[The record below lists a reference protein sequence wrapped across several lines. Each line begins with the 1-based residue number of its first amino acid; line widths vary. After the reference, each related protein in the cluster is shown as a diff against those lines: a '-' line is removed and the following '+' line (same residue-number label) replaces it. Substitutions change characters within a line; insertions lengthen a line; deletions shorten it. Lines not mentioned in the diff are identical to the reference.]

1 MNGQKPG
8 SLRLIATPIGNLGD
22 LSLRTRET
30 LESCTL
36 LACEDTRVTGR
47 LLAHLSLSI
56 QMVSYR
62 EENERTKTGELI
74 DAIEQGAQVG
84 LVSDAGFPGISD
96 PGLRLVRECHARSI
110 RVIPIPGPNAAIT
123 ALAASG
129 LPTHQF
135 TFLGF
140 LPKKSVAVRKLF
152 EQWKDCEGS
161 LVFYESKYKIE
172 KTLILLSEVYGED
185 RFVSLARELT
195 KVHETILSGSLS
207 DVAARFQS
215 GSSKG
220 EFTVVVA
227 PQGYSI
233 VRQT

>member
-1 MNGQKPG
+1 MNGQKALLP
-8 SLRLIATPIGNLGD
+8 SSYCHSDWQPRRSFPANE
-22 LSLRTRET
+22 RET

-140 LPKKSVAVRKLF
+140 YQRKASRSGNCSNNGRIAKALWCFTNQSTKLRKL
-152 EQWKDCEGS
+152 
-161 LVFYESKYKIE
+161 
-172 KTLILLSEVYGED
+172 
-185 RFVSLARELT
+185 
-195 KVHETILSGSLS
+195 
-207 DVAARFQS
+207 
-215 GSSKG
+215 
-220 EFTVVVA
+220 
-227 PQGYSI
+227 
-233 VRQT
+233 